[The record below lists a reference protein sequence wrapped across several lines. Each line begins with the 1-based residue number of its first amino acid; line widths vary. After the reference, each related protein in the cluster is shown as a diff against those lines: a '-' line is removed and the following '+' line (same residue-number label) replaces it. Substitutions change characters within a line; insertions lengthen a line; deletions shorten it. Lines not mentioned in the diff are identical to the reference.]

1 MGGLPKLLD
10 FFQDKSDKSHE
21 LELARMQMERE
32 LQMLER
38 GYAAQARIEEI
49 RTDQVQ
55 MQTQAQERSAMYQ
68 HDIEIG
74 KGASQWIIN
83 LRASVR
89 PVVTYLFV
97 LLLIVVDIASIWWAW
112 STGAAFAE
120 AIPMVFDADEMQ
132 ILASIIAF
140 WFGTQAFAK
149 KWLTTKLL
157 KWLSTM
163 RGSELPLIGVQLY
176 FGL

>member
-1 MGGLPKLLD
+1 MFTLISTALSFLMGGLPKLLD
-10 FFQDKSDKSHE
+10 FFQDKSDKKHE
-21 LELARMQMERE
+21 LELAAMQMERE
-32 LQMLER
+32 LKMMEA
-38 GYAAQARIEEI
+38 GYIAQARIEEI
-49 RTDQVQ
+49 RTEQVQ
-55 MQTQAQERSAMYQ
+55 METQAQERTAMYQ

-97 LLLIVVDIASIWWAW
+97 FLLIIVDVASIAWAW
-112 STGAAFAE
+112 SSGVAFAE

-140 WFGTQAFAK
+140 WFGTQAFSK
-149 KWLTTKLL
+149 
-157 KWLSTM
+157 
-163 RGSELPLIGVQLY
+163 R
-176 FGL
+176 

>member
-10 FFQDKSDKSHE
+10 FFQDRSDKSHE
-21 LELARMQMERE
+21 LELARMQMDRE

-55 MQTQAQERSAMYQ
+55 MQTQAQERTAMYQ

-112 STGAAFAE
+112 STGASFME
-120 AIPMVFDADEMQ
+120 SIPMVFDADEMQ

-149 KWLTTKLL
+149 K
-157 KWLSTM
+157 
-163 RGSELPLIGVQLY
+163 
-176 FGL
+176 

>member
-1 MGGLPKLLD
+1 MFTLISTALSFLMGGLPKLLD

-89 PVVTYLFV
+89 PMVTYLFV

-112 STGAAFAE
+112 QSGAKFAE
-120 AIPMVFDADEMQ
+120 AIPMIFDADEMQ

-149 KWLTTKLL
+149 K
-157 KWLSTM
+157 
-163 RGSELPLIGVQLY
+163 
-176 FGL
+176 